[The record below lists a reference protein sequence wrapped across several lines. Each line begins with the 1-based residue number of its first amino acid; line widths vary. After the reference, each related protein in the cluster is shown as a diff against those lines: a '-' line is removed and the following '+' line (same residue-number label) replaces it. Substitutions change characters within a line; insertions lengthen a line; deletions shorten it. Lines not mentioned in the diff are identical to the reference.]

1 MKPFSLI
8 LLVLL
13 HFQVDAQDSLSNDSV
28 FLIKQNDILN
38 TYNNRKKTL
47 LVSEISAYAISLFAL
62 NQLWY
67 SGYPRSKF
75 HFIND
80 NKEWL
85 QMDKVG
91 HMTTTYYTGVA
102 GIKAYKWAG
111 FKRNEAIWYGGI
123 TGSVFLMI
131 IEILDG
137 TSKEWGASSGDLLA
151 NTAGSLLAIG
161 QELKWNQ
168 QKIQLKYSY
177 SPSRW
182 AKINPQQLGYNH
194 LERSLKDYNG
204 QTYWVSFNV
213 NSTFNISKYDF
224 PNWLNLALGYGA
236 DGMTS
241 PYTDDYQQSNRQ
253 FLMSFDI
260 DLSKIKTK
268 SKTLNS
274 VLNLFGFLKFPAPAI
289 EFTNNNFL
297 FHSIYF

>member
-28 FLIKQNDILN
+28 FLVKQNDILN

-253 FLMSFDI
+253 FFMSFDI

-289 EFTNNNFL
+289 EFANNNFL

>member
-13 HFQVDAQDSLSNDSV
+13 HFQVDAQDSVSNDSV

-137 TSKEWGASSGDLLA
+137 TSKEWGASSGDLLD

-289 EFTNNNFL
+289 EFKNNNFL